1 MNDDPFGVNAER
13 LEEIAGKCAR
23 IAAFLHDKNFDA
35 ILISRHDNIAWATA
49 GVVDVRVG
57 MLREIG
63 AASLLITRDG
73 AAHYLTTSN
82 EALRLA
88 EEEFDSLG
96 FEPHVNPWHA
106 NDLRATAVGIIGAG
120 TLAGDMGQE
129 GLPPLS
135 IQALRHEL
143 TDSEAVRYQWLGAHA
158 ASVAEAVLPQ
168 FQPGMS
174 ECALQAMLAEQLIAT
189 GLMPSVY
196 LTATDARIAR
206 YPHPVPRAGVL
217 QRLGMLGFCARRWG
231 LSVSLTRYVHFGPP
245 PAELDEA
252 FAVLAQVSARLVA
265 ATTPGTTS
273 DELFS
278 VAQQAYASLGCAGA
292 EQNHHQGGATGY
304 LEREWFARPGGTE
317 RVTVQ
322 QAFAWNPNL
331 RGAKVEDTYLL
342 KDGKMQLLTATPALP
357 TTITS
362 WNGTDFHSAALLR
375 A

>member
-1 MNDDPFGVNAER
+1 MNNDPFGVNAER
-13 LEEIAGKCAR
+13 LEEIAGKRAK
-23 IAAFLHDKNFDA
+23 IAAFLREKSFDA
-35 ILISRHDNIAWATA
+35 ILIARHDNIAWATA

-57 MLREIG
+57 MLRELG

-88 EEEFDSLG
+88 EEEFDGLG
-96 FEPHVNPWHA
+96 FEPHINPWHA
-106 NDLRATAVGIIGAG
+106 NDLRATATRIAGAG
-120 TLAGDMGQE
+120 TIAGDMGQE
-129 GLPPLS
+129 GLQALS

-143 TDSEAVRYQWLGAHA
+143 TDSEAARYQWLGARA
-158 ASVAEAVLPQ
+158 ASVAETVLPR

-174 ECALQAMLAEQLIAT
+174 ERALQALLAERLIAD

-196 LTATDARIAR
+196 LTSTDARIAK

-217 QRLGMLGFCARRWG
+217 QRLGMLGFCARRCG
-231 LSVSLTRYVHFGPP
+231 LSISLTRYVHFGAP
-245 PAELDEA
+245 PAELQEA
-252 FAVLAQVSARLVA
+252 FEVLAQVSARLIA
-265 ATTPGTTS
+265 ATRPGAAG

-317 RVTVQ
+317 RVTTQ
-322 QAFAWNPNL
+322 QAFAWNPSL

-342 KDGKMQLLTATPALP
+342 KDGQMQLLTATPALP
-357 TTITS
+357 SMITS
-362 WNGTDFHSAALLR
+362 WKGEDYRSAALLR
-375 A
+375 V